1 MEHTTAQN
9 RGAGLFTFAKD
20 SLDES
25 ADIEAVAILEDI
37 IDWKQ
42 CQSLEMNVVV
52 QMGPK
57 MRSQPGEMPA
67 VNRSLVEAT

>member
-1 MEHTTAQN
+1 MMVQDRRLES
-9 RGAGLFTFAKD
+9 LTFAKD

-37 IDWKQ
+37 TDWEQ

-57 MRSQPGEMPA
+57 VRSQPDEVSGI
-67 VNRSLVEAT
+67 NRSLVRAT

>member
-1 MEHTTAQN
+1 MMVQDRRLES
-9 RGAGLFTFAKD
+9 LTFAKD

-37 IDWKQ
+37 TDWEQ
-42 CQSLEMNVVV
+42 CQLLEMNVVV

-57 MRSQPGEMPA
+57 VRSQPDEVPGI
-67 VNRSLVEAT
+67 NRSLVRAT

>member
-1 MEHTTAQN
+1 MMVQDRRLES
-9 RGAGLFTFAKD
+9 LTFAKD

-37 IDWKQ
+37 TDWEQ

-57 MRSQPGEMPA
+57 VRSQPDEVPGI
-67 VNRSLVEAT
+67 NRSLVRAT

>member
-1 MEHTTAQN
+1 MMVQDRRLES
-9 RGAGLFTFAKD
+9 LTFAKD

-25 ADIEAVAILEDI
+25 EDIEAVAILEDI
-37 IDWKQ
+37 TDWEQ

-57 MRSQPGEMPA
+57 VRSQPDEVPGI
-67 VNRSLVEAT
+67 NRSLVRAT